1 MRGFKASSIRRCTWS
16 ALHYSAG
23 GRTGETDFTAREQQ
37 SAHHCGSSVFQLQNR
52 KMGKETNSYC
62 LH

>member
-1 MRGFKASSIRRCTWS
+1 MRGFKASSIHRCTLS

-37 SAHHCGSSVFQLQNR
+37 SAHHCGSSVFQPEDR
-52 KMGKETNSYC
+52 KMGKEINSYC